1 MKVWVSNMG
10 FIVAIDGPCG
20 SGKGTIA
27 SIIANRLNLL
37 NIDTGA
43 MYRCLALFCL
53 RNDIKLD
60 EDKKIIEASKKI
72 DIKMDKNMN
81 VYINN
86 EDVTKLIR
94 SKEVSS
100 IVSYVSSIP
109 EVRNVMVELQ
119 RKMASDNNVIM
130 EGRDITT
137 VVFPDASYKFYLD
150 ATLEE
155 RARRRFEQNKENNIA
170 MSFDEVIDNIR
181 KRDYNDMHKK
191 VGSLKIADDAIYIDT
206 TNLSI
211 DEVVD
216 KMLDIIN
223 R

>member
-1 MKVWVSNMG
+1 MG
-10 FIVAIDGPCG
+10 FIIAIDGPCG

-27 SIIANRLNLL
+27 SILADRLNLL

-53 RNDIKLD
+53 RNNIALD

-81 VYINN
+81 VYLNN

-109 EVRNVMVELQ
+109 EVRDVMVELQ
-119 RKMASDNNVIM
+119 RKMASDNDVIM

-137 VVFPDASYKFYLD
+137 VVFPNANYKFYLD

-170 MSFDEVIDNIR
+170 MSFDEVIYNIR